1 MVGSR
6 INVLI
11 VDDDLDLLK
20 LCSSY
25 LRLFDL
31 NVVGTASNGFEALEM
46 LKDSITKPDV
56 IVIDYHMPE
65 INGIETS
72 EVILKL
78 NNSYKIIMISANP
91 SIKDK
96 ALSSGIHEFI
106 EKPFNFQKLGEKIKQ
121 VYLPIEIEL

>member
-1 MVGSR
+1 MIGSR
-6 INVLI
+6 IKVLI
-11 VDDDLDLLK
+11 VDDDPDLLK

-31 NVVGTASNGFEALEM
+31 NVVGTASNGFDALEM

-72 EVILKL
+72 KMILKID
-78 NNSYKIIMISANP
+78 NSYKIIMISADS
-91 SIKDK
+91 SIKNK
-96 ALSSGIHEFI
+96 ALCSGIHEFI
-106 EKPFNFQKLGEKIKQ
+106 EKPFKFWILGEKIKQ
-121 VYLPIEIEL
+121 VARN

>member
-1 MVGSR
+1 MTGSG

-11 VDDDLDLLK
+11 VDDDPDLLK

-56 IVIDYHMPE
+56 IIIDYHMPE

-78 NNSYKIIMISANP
+78 DNSYKIIMLSANP

-106 EKPFNFQKLGEKIKQ
+106 EKPVNFLNLSERIKQ
-121 VYLPIEIEL
+121 IARN

>member
-1 MVGSR
+1 MTGSR

-11 VDDDLDLLK
+11 VDDDPDLLK

-31 NVVGTASNGFEALEM
+31 NVVGTASNGFEALKM

-56 IVIDYHMPE
+56 IIIDYNMPE

-78 NNSYKIIMISANP
+78 DNSYKIIMISGNP

-106 EKPFNFQKLGEKIKQ
+106 EKPFNFLNLSERIKQ
-121 VYLPIEIEL
+121 IARN